1 MRNSL
6 SNVFS
11 YLFMI
16 ASFICI
22 ISAFSLLVIL
32 VRYFMIDI
40 GPQEKQIAKLFVV
53 IFISTIILAP
63 TLYYISYRLEKYS
76 GRMKE
81 V

>member
-16 ASFICI
+16 AGFICI
-22 ISAFSLLVIL
+22 ISALSLLIIL
-32 VRYFMIDI
+32 VRYFLIDI
-40 GPQEKQIAKLFVV
+40 GPQEKQIAKYFVV

-63 TLYYISYRLEKYS
+63 ILHYISYRLEKYS